1 MSGIFG
7 GLIAATAILMYGGQ
21 LVALAAAL
29 LAWGTGMGMR
39 PAVMLVLAASGVLG
53 YAALKRHRR
62 REA

>member
-7 GLIAATAILMYGGQ
+7 GLVAGTAILMYGGQ

-39 PAVMLVLAASGVLG
+39 PAVALVLAASAVVV
-53 YAALKRHRR
+53 YTAYRRHGR